1 LQQKSQYILNAM
13 DLVTTTKTLIQKLW
27 DDSWEIFLEEVTSFY
42 KHQDIEVLD
51 MDACFL
57 AWDDLAVKRIQ

>member
-1 LQQKSQYILNAM
+1 M

-42 KHQDIEVLD
+42 KHKDIEVLD

-57 AWDDLAVKRIQ
+57 VWDDLAIKRIQ

>member
-1 LQQKSQYILNAM
+1 MQQKSQYILNAM

-27 DDSWEIFLEEVTSFY
+27 DDSWEIFLEEMTSFY
-42 KHQDIEVLD
+42 KHQDIEVPE